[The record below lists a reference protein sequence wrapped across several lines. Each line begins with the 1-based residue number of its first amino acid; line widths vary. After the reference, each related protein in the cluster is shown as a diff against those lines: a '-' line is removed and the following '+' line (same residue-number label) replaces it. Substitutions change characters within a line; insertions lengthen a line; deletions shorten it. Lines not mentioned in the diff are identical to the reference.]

1 MDIFTTCVTLA
12 GADLPSDRIM
22 DGVDLSS
29 VLFDEGPSKRKAV
42 LYYRGT
48 TLMAARL
55 GPWKAHY
62 FTQTSYRKDSQTRV
76 THDPP
81 LLYHLGHDPGEQYNI
96 NEAHPEIIARIDALV
111 AEHRQHLDP
120 PPSQLEIPL
129 AVTNE

>member
-1 MDIFTTCVTLA
+1 
-12 GADLPSDRIM
+12 
-22 DGVDLSS
+22 
-29 VLFDEGPSKRKAV
+29 
-42 LYYRGT
+42 
-48 TLMAARL
+48 MAARL

-62 FTQTSYRKDSQTRV
+62 FTQTSYRKDSQTRE
-76 THDPP
+76 THAPP